1 MSVNV
6 DDHGVHPHPTGRRPS
21 GRLTRFGDAA
31 ASAGVHS
38 AYLVA
43 IRDGTPGHPYRV
55 PITRDLTVTLTVT
68 GCGPG
73 RPPYDTT
80 RETESWR
87 QLRAVI
93 TDIHASG
100 VTCVLHPGL
109 PEEIATASW
118 VRDGHRVRVA
128 RPGAP
133 RRAARAARTRWNALT
148 ATPIVAALAE
158 KVGQITIGGVTAAAF
173 LVPVPPLTPAP
184 GGHSHVHVDGLGY
197 ALDHTSPA
205 PLALPE
211 AFAPPKVPLGPL
223 LPEPRHDTA
232 EDETPDP
239 TPTPAGA
246 SPVAGPLPA
255 PSPQTSPTVTWSPTP
270 AEPPDT
276 TPPDDTSKAPSPTA
290 TEEPAP
296 APSVSAPPPSR
307 RVGPP
312 PDRRHRP
319 GRRHGHRKHG
329 HHHRHRRGR

>member
-6 DDHGVHPHPTGRRPS
+6 DDHGAHPHPT

-43 IRDGTPGHPYRV
+43 IRDGAPGHPYRV
-55 PITRDLTVTLTVT
+55 PITRDLTVTLTIT
-68 GCGPG
+68 ARGPG

-80 RETESWR
+80 RETESWQ

-100 VTCVLHPGL
+100 VTRVLHPGL

-133 RRAARAARTRWNALT
+133 RRAARSRWNAFT

-158 KVGQITIGGVTAAAF
+158 KAGQITIGGVTAAAF
-173 LVPVPPLTPAP
+173 LVPVPPLTLPPADH
-184 GGHSHVHVDGLGY
+184 GRVQVDRLGLGVGH
-197 ALDHTSPA
+197 DHTSPA

-211 AFAPPKVPLGPL
+211 AFAPSMVSPLGPL

-232 EDETPDP
+232 QDEIPDP
-239 TPTPAGA
+239 SPTPAVT

-276 TPPDDTSKAPSPTA
+276 TPPADTSKAPSPTA